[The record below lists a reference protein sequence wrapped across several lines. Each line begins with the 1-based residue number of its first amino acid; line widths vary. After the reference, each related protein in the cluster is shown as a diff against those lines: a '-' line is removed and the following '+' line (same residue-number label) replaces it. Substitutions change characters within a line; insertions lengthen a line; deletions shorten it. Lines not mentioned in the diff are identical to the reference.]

1 MPGKLHMIPGNRLPS
16 TEYGES
22 AGVHDVDMPNIRQG
36 WLESS
41 NVDLNREF
49 TQLMAIQRNYQACR
63 QAMRMID
70 NIDAKTV
77 TICRAGT

>member
-1 MPGKLHMIPGNRLPS
+1 
-16 TEYGES
+16 
-22 AGVHDVDMPNIRQG
+22 MPNIRQG